1 MNLFEQGKFILH
13 SGQKTDFKVE
23 CDALTDKDIETLAL
37 LISKRYAFGKV
48 FGVPRG
54 GTRLANALQKYC
66 KLHHAAYWLIVD
78 DVITTG
84 ASMEKYRQEVAQQP
98 AELNEVDDYITPEFI
113 GVVIFA
119 RGACPYWITPIF
131 QMWS

>member
-1 MNLFEQGKFILH
+1 MNLFETGEFILH
-13 SGQKTDFKVE
+13 SGQKTNFKIE
-23 CDALTDKDIETLAL
+23 CDALTDEDIETLAR
-37 LISKRYAFGKV
+37 LIGQRYAFGKV

-54 GTRLANALQKYC
+54 GVRLADALQPYC
-66 KLHHAAYWLIVD
+66 KPEHNAYWLIVD

-84 ASMEKYRQEVAQQP
+84 TSMEKFRQEVALQP
-98 AELNEVDDYITPEFI
+98 AELDEVDDWVAPEFV

-131 QMWS
+131 QIWG